1 MKTCPYC
8 LENVNEAATNCPHCQ
23 SSLRPEAETGS
34 RYVRYDIDQGIIHLG
49 KFVVVITGLL
59 LFIGLAFY
67 AMDLK
72 DALEKAG
79 AAKVT
84 ANQTAIEVQKALI
97 EAQKAQFASE
107 QSKTQAQS
115 EAALRQSCRASWMN
129 G

>member
-1 MKTCPYC
+1 MVCASKPYHERAAMETCPYC
-8 LENVNEAATNCPHCQ
+8 LEDVKEAATKCPHCQ
-23 SSLRPEAETGS
+23 SSLRPQAETGS
-34 RYVRYDIDQGIIHLG
+34 RYVRYDIDRGIIHLG

-84 ANQTAIEVQKALI
+84 ASAP
-97 EAQKAQFASE
+97 
-107 QSKTQAQS
+107 
-115 EAALRQSCRASWMN
+115 RP
-129 G
+129 